1 MLQKKQQKNLTEK
14 IKTIRK
20 EIIQITKRLEENT
33 IKKIETLTDDE
44 VNMLLEKKWITP
56 LVDSLNEMPGSVVA
70 DFIDAITKLTEKYA
84 VTLTSLNKQI
94 ETTQNELFSL
104 MGELTGSDFDIKG
117 LETLK
122 NLLGGM

>member
-1 MLQKKQQKNLTEK
+1 
-14 IKTIRK
+14 
-20 EIIQITKRLEENT
+20 
-33 IKKIETLTDDE
+33 
-44 VNMLLEKKWITP
+44 MLLEKKWITP

>member
-1 MLQKKQQKNLTEK
+1 MKVKDAKEKLQN
-14 IKTIRK
+14 
-20 EIIQITKRLEENT
+20 
-33 IKKIETLTDDE
+33 
-44 VNMLLEKKWITP
+44 

>member
-1 MLQKKQQKNLTEK
+1 
-14 IKTIRK
+14 
-20 EIIQITKRLEENT
+20 
-33 IKKIETLTDDE
+33 
-44 VNMLLEKKWITP
+44 MLLEKKWITP
-56 LVDSLNEMPGSVVA
+56 LVEALNGMPGFVVV

-104 MGELTGSDFDIKG
+104 MGELTGNDFDIKG